1 MSFAVELVDLTY
13 KIQNEVIFDSLSLS
27 VDEGDTFVITGR
39 SGSGKSKLIELI
51 AGVLDP
57 TSGDI
62 LWNDILI
69 HSCPILARERLEQR
83 TSMVFQQ
90 HALITYLPLFENIA
104 LPLRHHR
111 IGTKEEIDK
120 KVTAILERLQL
131 IKYAWSLPEALSEGA
146 KRLGSIAR
154 AIVIEPRLICLD
166 EPTERLDLEQRRL
179 FFELF
184 EEIQQSE
191 DVTIVVTTNDQE
203 LLAITNSNEFTL

>member
-13 KIQNEVIFDSLSLS
+13 TIKDEIIFDSLSLS
-27 VDEGDTFVITGR
+27 VDEGETFVITGR

-57 TSGDI
+57 TSGEV
-62 LWNDILI
+62 LWNDVLI

-120 KVTAILERLQL
+120 KVTDLLERLDL
-131 IKYAWSLPEALSEGA
+131 LKYAWALPEALSEGA

-166 EPTERLDLEQRRL
+166 EPTERLDSEQRRL

-184 EEIQQSE
+184 KEIQSSK
-191 DVTIVVTTNDQE
+191 DVTIVMSTNDSE
-203 LLAITNSNEFTL
+203 FLDMSNNNTFTL

>member
-13 KIQNEVIFDSLSLS
+13 TIKDEIIFDSLSLS
-27 VDEGDTFVITGR
+27 VDEGETFVITGR

-57 TSGDI
+57 TSGEV
-62 LWNDILI
+62 LWNDVLI

-120 KVTAILERLQL
+120 KVTDLLERLDL
-131 IKYAWSLPEALSEGA
+131 LKYAWALPEALSEGA

-166 EPTERLDLEQRRL
+166 EPTERLDSEQRRL

-184 EEIQQSE
+184 KEIQSSK
-191 DVTIVVTTNDQE
+191 DVTIVVSTNDSE
-203 LLAITNSNEFTL
+203 FLDMSNNNTFTL